1 MTAQIKLKHSGGNGV
16 IIEAPASN
24 PASDKTIT
32 LPSTESGVFA
42 TKDSANSLQ
51 NVTGING
58 GQLSNRNLIING
70 AMQVAQ
76 RGTSST
82 VDGYGTV
89 DRFKCDHGT
98 VDEAP
103 TQAQVDVT
111 SGTEPYTKGFR
122 KAFKIT
128 NGNQTSG
135 AQAASVVRC
144 RYCVEAQDM
153 ANSGW
158 NYLSSSSS
166 ITLSFY
172 IKSSIAQNFFCDLH
186 TSDGTA
192 QGFSFQTGS
201 LSADTWTKITKTI
214 PGNSNLTFNNDN
226 GNGIFIN
233 INGFMGTSF
242 TTSGHTLDTWGAFTG
257 SSRMPDNT
265 TTWYTTNNST
275 LEITGVQLEVGSV
288 ATDFEHRSFAQEFAL
303 CQRYFEKSFEI
314 GTAPAQSVS
323 EGVGYYLL
331 HSEGNSLR
339 SVNVHFKVPKR
350 TDPTMTYFNPYAAN
364 ANARLPFSSTDLAGI
379 ATNTL
384 SNYWFSFH
392 SSDNTPSPT
401 LAHLMWTASA
411 EL

>member
-1 MTAQIKLKHSGGNGV
+1 MALNQVGLERLNTA
-16 IIEAPASN
+16 
-24 PASDKTIT
+24 T
-32 LPSTESGVFA
+32 
-42 TKDSANSLQ
+42 TKKIGTNK
-51 NVTGING
+51 
-58 GQLSNRNLIING
+58 NLIING

-233 INGFMGTSF
+233 INGFMGTNF

-288 ATDFEHRSFAQEFAL
+288 ATDFEHKSFDIERDL
-303 CQRYFEKSFEI
+303 CRRYFQRFNF
-314 GTAPAQSVS
+314 TAANSCISLAYIEGSTEARMPFQFFKEMRDAPTFAVSSAAAFDAANGNQS
-323 EGVGYYLL
+323 
-331 HSEGNSLR
+331 
-339 SVNVHFKVPKR
+339 R
-350 TDPTMTYFNPYAAN
+350 TASGIVISN
-364 ANARLPFSSTDLAGI
+364 ANAFGCILIATTGSGLTESTNGVLLRNTSAPQHFDFSS
-379 ATNTL
+379 
-384 SNYWFSFH
+384 
-392 SSDNTPSPT
+392 
-401 LAHLMWTASA
+401 

>member
-1 MTAQIKLKHSGGNGV
+1 MSELKVNSIKGVGASTAAITVNNTDGTCTANLSSRQ
-16 IIEAPASN
+16 N
-24 PASDKTIT
+24 P
-32 LPSTESGVFA
+32 
-42 TKDSANSLQ
+42 
-51 NVTGING
+51 
-58 GQLSNRNLIING
+58 NLIING
-70 AMQVAQ
+70 AMEVAQ
-76 RGTSST
+76 RGTTST

-128 NGNQTSG
+128 NGDQTSG
-135 AQAASVVRC
+135 AQAASVVRF

-186 TSDGTA
+186 SSDGTA

-214 PGNSNLTFNNDN
+214 PGNSNLTFDNDT
-226 GNGIFIN
+226 GNGLFIN

-242 TTSGHTLDTWGAFTG
+242 TTSGHTLDTLG
-257 SSRMPDNT
+257 SIYR
-265 TTWYTTNNST
+265 
-275 LEITGVQLEVGSV
+275 
-288 ATDFEHRSFAQEFAL
+288 
-303 CQRYFEKSFEI
+303 
-314 GTAPAQSVS
+314 
-323 EGVGYYLL
+323 
-331 HSEGNSLR
+331 
-339 SVNVHFKVPKR
+339 FK
-350 TDPTMTYFNPYAAN
+350 
-364 ANARLPFSSTDLAGI
+364 
-379 ATNTL
+379 
-384 SNYWFSFH
+384 
-392 SSDNTPSPT
+392 
-401 LAHLMWTASA
+401 
-411 EL
+411 

>member
-1 MTAQIKLKHSGGNGV
+1 MTLNQVGLERLN
-16 IIEAPASN
+16 
-24 PASDKTIT
+24 T
-32 LPSTESGVFA
+32 A
-42 TKDSANSLQ
+42 TTKKIGTSKN
-51 NVTGING
+51 I
-58 GQLSNRNLIING
+58 IING

-128 NGNQTSG
+128 NGDQTSG
-135 AQAASVVRC
+135 AQAASVIRF

-214 PGNSNLTFNNDN
+214 PGNSNLTFNNDT

-242 TTSGHTLDTWGAFTG
+242 TTSGHTLDTWGAFTS

-275 LEITGVQLEVGSV
+275 LEITGVQFEVGSV
-288 ATDFEHRSFAQEFAL
+288 ATDFEHRSFGQELAL
-303 CQRYFEKSFEI
+303 CQRYYQRYKHGTYKGINFIGRKSGSNTVVGSAYGFPPMRAAAT
-314 GTAPAQSVS
+314 GTINDAA
-323 EGVGYYLL
+323 G
-331 HSEGNSLR
+331 
-339 SVNVHFKVPKR
+339 FKLYRV
-350 TDPTMTYFNPYAAN
+350 TDGTT
-364 ANARLPFSSTDLAGI
+364 
-379 ATNTL
+379 
-384 SNYWFSFH
+384 H
-392 SSDNTPSPT
+392 TPSAVTFTHDGSEPYNV
-401 LAHLMWTASA
+401 LKFTAAATTYSTGDLCTMYNTNIGGILELDA

>member
-1 MTAQIKLKHSGGNGV
+1 
-16 IIEAPASN
+16 
-24 PASDKTIT
+24 
-32 LPSTESGVFA
+32 
-42 TKDSANSLQ
+42 
-51 NVTGING
+51 
-58 GQLSNRNLIING
+58 IING

-89 DRFKCDHGT
+89 DRFQCDHGT

-233 INGFMGTSF
+233 INGFMGTNF
-242 TTSGHTLDTWGAFTG
+242 TTSGHTLDAWGAFTS

-275 LEITGVQLEVGSV
+275 LEITGVQFEVGSV
-288 ATDFEHRSFAQEFAL
+288 ATDFEHRSFAEEVAL
-303 CQRYFEKSFEI
+303 CQRYCYVI
-314 GTAPAQSVS
+314 TVNNGDNA
-323 EGVGYYLL
+323 GIVGQVL
-331 HSEGNSLR
+331 N
-339 SVNVHFKVPKR
+339 
-350 TDPTMTYFNPYAAN
+350 
-364 ANARLPFSSTDLAGI
+364 SSTARGI
-379 ATNTL
+379 IYFPVPMRATPSYTGSATL
-384 SNYWFSFH
+384 CRYEAAD
-392 SSDNTPSPT
+392 SSDDFNFSDLVLHRSPT
-401 LAHLMWTASA
+401 QKPLSYVGMSQGLAASSMSGGQAFLVIARANNGKLIYDA